1 MGAIPPCRH
10 PSYLFGLNRPHTGS
24 EWAILKAPVA
34 RWLARSRSGSVLGAP
49 NGASRGSVSVSWQV
63 SDGLGQ
69 GEPARFCTNAHG
81 QACVRRCVRAQVRAC
96 VRTRAWAWAQ
106 ACVSVRVCVC
116 FCFVFH
122 GFKCVGRTRK
132 QSNKLS
138 RTHNEPDNN
147 QTIPHGITTTAN
159 NETIPHGQR
168 E

>member
-49 NGASRGSVSVSWQV
+49 NGASRGSARSRSHGRSVTVSVRASLRDSV
-63 SDGLGQ
+63 RTLTG
-69 GEPARFCTNAHG
+69 RR
-81 QACVRRCVRAQVRAC
+81 ACAGAC